1 MKRNKVL
8 LLAAAVLMLGTAV
21 AAPVNPKRAAA
32 LAQSFFSSQTGAKS
46 GNLLADVPTEWQYR
60 GIYLFEGADGGFVLV
75 AADDAARPI
84 LGYSATGAMDT
95 ANMPPALQ
103 EWLKG
108 YQKEIDILREAKG
121 FPPHAEWYALEQGIT
136 PKDTVWEGVEPMLTT
151 FWDQGYPYNG
161 YCPGG
166 SVTGCA
172 ATAQA
177 QVMNYWKYPAFGQ
190 GSHSYTHVRYGVQQA
205 DFGHT
210 LYDWENMP
218 VEATASS
225 PMVEKEAVALLMYHC
240 GVSLE
245 MDYSRDG
252 SAAAGLAGISGY
264 ASIDNSLKDYFGYSN
279 QMRVVHKDFGYGNA
293 EWRDMIIA
301 DLDLGHPI
309 VYTGAAEEGGHGF
322 VCDGY
327 DNRGYLH
334 FNFGWSGRGD
344 GYFPVDS
351 ISPGVGGV
359 GGNVTYTFN
368 QSNSALLGLVPDYA
382 LRVSD
387 SLYYVAR
394 DGAEDS
400 FLLGVNEMKETSW
413 TVTSSADWLTL
424 QADTFSRAG
433 WVHFR
438 AAENNSGEDRMAV
451 ITFTQGDEQC
461 QVHLFQNAYTDDE
474 LCPVTVVMESTHND
488 GWRGGAHLSLRSEQ
502 GYVYGKVSLE
512 NGRLDSVQVL
522 VCPHH
527 IYAEWHTGGGT
538 DRYVNYTIKNLYG
551 ETLVSVSN
559 AYRNG
564 GTNHVEWPCAHLGIE
579 DRPAAEA
586 AVASVY
592 PNPVADVLNIQAEG
606 LQKVEL
612 MEMNGRLVATTT
624 QPTLDMSA
632 LPSGAYF
639 VRIVTNGTATV
650 KRIVKR

>member
-1 MKRNKVL
+1 MKLNKVL
-8 LLAAAVLMLGTAV
+8 LLAAAVLMIGTAV

-60 GIYLFEGADGGFVLV
+60 DIYLFEGADGGFVLV

-252 SAAAGLAGISGY
+252 SGAAGLAGISGY

-327 DNRGYLH
+327 DSRGYMH

-368 QSNSALLGLVPDYA
+368 MSNAALLGLVPDYR

-387 SLYYVAR
+387 TLFSMNR
-394 DGAEDS
+394 DGGADS
-400 FLLGVNEMKETSW
+400 LLFAPNSAVN
-413 TVTSSADWLTL
+413 TVWSIVCDADWLTV
-424 QADTFSRAG
+424 QVDTFAHACQVRFFVS
-433 WVHFR
+433 
-438 AAENNSGEDRMAV
+438 ENNTGEERVAT
-451 ITFTQGDEQC
+451 ITFAQGGERCLVRVVQS
-461 QVHLFQNAYTDDE
+461 AYNEEE
-474 LCPVTVVMESTHND
+474 LCPVTVVMECTH
-488 GWRGGAHLSLRSEQ
+488 GETWQGGAYLSLQSASGYIYGTARLEQ
-502 GYVYGKVSLE
+502 GTK
-512 NGRLDSVQVL
+512 DSVDIAVA
-522 VCPHH
+522 PHDV
-527 IYAEWHTGGGT
+527 YAVWHKGGGT
-538 DRYVNYTIKNLYG
+538 DRYVNYTIKNRY
-551 ETLVSVSN
+551 EEALVSVKN

-564 GTNHVEWPCAHLGIE
+564 GRHFIEWPCAHLDIE
-579 DRPAAEA
+579 EVPSEG
-586 AVASVY
+586 VVNVY
-592 PNPVADVLNIQAEG
+592 PNPVTDVLNIQADNV
-606 LQKVEL
+606 QKVEL
-612 MEMNGRLVATTT
+612 M
-624 QPTLDMSA
+624 DMSGRRILTTDKEQIDVRRLHA
-632 LPSGAYF
+632 GAYF
-639 VRIVTNGTATV
+639 VRVITSRNTTIKRVV
-650 KRIVKR
+650 KK

>member
-1 MKRNKVL
+1 MKLNKVL
-8 LLAAAVLMLGTAV
+8 LLAAAVLMIGTAV

-46 GNLLADVPTEWQYR
+46 GNRLADVPTEWQYR

-225 PMVEKEAVALLMYHC
+225 PMVEKDAVALLMYHC

-252 SAAAGLAGISGY
+252 SGAAGLAGISGY

-327 DNRGYLH
+327 DSRGYMH

-368 QSNSALLGLVPDYA
+368 MSNAALLGLVPDYR

-387 SLYYVAR
+387 TLFSMNR
-394 DGAEDS
+394 DGGADS
-400 FLLGVNEMKETSW
+400 LLFAPNSAVN
-413 TVTSSADWLTL
+413 TVWSMVCDADWLTV
-424 QADTFSRAG
+424 QVDTFAHACR
-433 WVHFR
+433 VRFIVP
-438 AAENNSGEDRMAV
+438 ENNTGEERVAT
-451 ITFTQGDEQC
+451 ITFAQGGERCLVRVVQS
-461 QVHLFQNAYTDDE
+461 AYNEEE
-474 LCPVTVVMESTHND
+474 LCPVTVVMECTH
-488 GWRGGAHLSLRSEQ
+488 GETWQGGAYLSLQSASGYIYGTARLEQ
-502 GYVYGKVSLE
+502 GTK
-512 NGRLDSVQVL
+512 DSVDIAVA
-522 VCPHH
+522 PHDV
-527 IYAEWHTGGGT
+527 YAVWHKGGGT
-538 DRYVNYTIKNLYG
+538 DRYVNYTIKNHYK
-551 ETLVSVSN
+551 EALVSVKN

-564 GTNHVEWPCAHLGIE
+564 GSHFIEWPCAHLDIE
-579 DRPAAEA
+579 EVPSEG
-586 AVASVY
+586 VVNVY
-592 PNPVADVLNIQAEG
+592 PNPVTDVLNIQADNV
-606 LQKVEL
+606 QKVEL
-612 MEMNGRLVATTT
+612 M
-624 QPTLDMSA
+624 DMSGRRILTTDKEQIDVRRLHA
-632 LPSGAYF
+632 GAYF
-639 VRIVTNGTATV
+639 VRVITSRNTTIKRVV
-650 KRIVKR
+650 KK

>member
-1 MKRNKVL
+1 MKLNKVL

-46 GNLLADVPTEWQYR
+46 GNRLADVPTEWQYR

-252 SAAAGLAGISGY
+252 SAAAGLAGMSGY

-327 DNRGYLH
+327 DSRGYMH

-368 QSNSALLGLVPDYA
+368 MSNAALLGLVPDYR

-387 SLYYVAR
+387 TLFSMNR
-394 DGAEDS
+394 DGGADS
-400 FLLGVNEMKETSW
+400 LLFAPNSAVN
-413 TVTSSADWLTL
+413 TVWSMVCDADWLTV
-424 QADTFSRAG
+424 QVDTFAHACR
-433 WVHFR
+433 VRFIVP
-438 AAENNSGEDRMAV
+438 ENNTGEERVAT
-451 ITFTQGDEQC
+451 ITFAQGGERCLVRVVQS
-461 QVHLFQNAYTDDE
+461 AYNEEE
-474 LCPVTVVMESTHND
+474 LCPVTVVMECTH
-488 GWRGGAHLSLRSEQ
+488 GETWQGGAYLSLQSASGYIYGTARLEQ
-502 GYVYGKVSLE
+502 GTK
-512 NGRLDSVQVL
+512 DSVDIAVA
-522 VCPHH
+522 PHDV
-527 IYAEWHTGGGT
+527 YAVWHKGGGT
-538 DRYVNYTIKNLYG
+538 DRYVNYTIKNRY
-551 ETLVSVSN
+551 EEALVSVKN

-564 GTNHVEWPCAHLGIE
+564 GRHFIEWPCAHLDIE
-579 DRPAAEA
+579 EVPSEG
-586 AVASVY
+586 VVNVY
-592 PNPVADVLNIQAEG
+592 PNPVTDVLNIQADNV
-606 LQKVEL
+606 QKVEL
-612 MEMNGRLVATTT
+612 M
-624 QPTLDMSA
+624 DMSGRRILTTDKEQIDVRRLHA
-632 LPSGAYF
+632 GAYF
-639 VRIVTNGTATV
+639 VRVITSRNTTIKRVV
-650 KRIVKR
+650 KK

>member
-1 MKRNKVL
+1 MKLNKVL
-8 LLAAAVLMLGTAV
+8 LLAAAVLMIGTAV

-46 GNLLADVPTEWQYR
+46 GNRLADVPTEWQYR

-161 YCPGG
+161 YCPRG

-218 VEATASS
+218 AEATASS

-240 GVSLE
+240 GVSLD

-252 SAAAGLAGISGY
+252 SAAAGLAGISGV
-264 ASIDNSLKDYFGYSN
+264 ASIDNSLRDYFGYSN

-327 DNRGYLH
+327 DSRGYMH

-368 QSNSALLGLVPDYA
+368 MSNAALLGLVPDYR

-387 SLYYVAR
+387 TLFSMNR
-394 DGAEDS
+394 DGGADS
-400 FLLGVNEMKETSW
+400 LLFAPNSAVN
-413 TVTSSADWLTL
+413 TVWSMVCDADWLTV
-424 QADTFSRAG
+424 QVDTFAHACR
-433 WVHFR
+433 VRFIVP
-438 AAENNSGEDRMAV
+438 ENNTGEERVAT
-451 ITFTQGDEQC
+451 ITFAQGGERCLVRVVQS
-461 QVHLFQNAYTDDE
+461 AYNEEE
-474 LCPVTVVMESTHND
+474 LCPVTVVMECTH
-488 GWRGGAHLSLRSEQ
+488 GETWQGGAYLSLQSAS
-502 GYVYGKVSLE
+502 GYIYGTARLE
-512 NGRLDSVQVL
+512 RGTMDSVDIAVA
-522 VCPHH
+522 PHDV
-527 IYAEWHTGGGT
+527 YAVWHKGGGT
-538 DRYVNYTIKNLYG
+538 DRYVNYTIKNRY
-551 ETLVSVSN
+551 EEALVSVKN

-564 GTNHVEWPCAHLGIE
+564 GSHFIEWPCAHLDIE
-579 DRPAAEA
+579 EVPSEG
-586 AVASVY
+586 VVNVY
-592 PNPVADVLNIQAEG
+592 PNPVTDVLNIQADNV
-606 LQKVEL
+606 QKVEL
-612 MEMNGRLVATTT
+612 M
-624 QPTLDMSA
+624 DMSGRRILTTDKEQIDVRRLHA
-632 LPSGAYF
+632 GAYF
-639 VRIVTNGTATV
+639 VRVITSRNTTIKRVV
-650 KRIVKR
+650 KK

>member
-1 MKRNKVL
+1 MKLNKVL
-8 LLAAAVLMLGTAV
+8 LLAAAVLMIGTAV

-32 LAQSFFSSQTGAKS
+32 LAQSFFSSQTGAKN
-46 GNLLADVPTEWQYR
+46 GNRLADVPTEWQYR

-190 GSHSYTHVRYGVQQA
+190 GSHSYTHVLYGVQQA

-240 GVSLE
+240 GVSLD

-252 SAAAGLAGISGY
+252 SGAAGLAGMSGY

-279 QMRVVHKDFGYGNA
+279 QMRIVHKDFGYGNA

-327 DNRGYLH
+327 DSRGYMH

-368 QSNSALLGLVPDYA
+368 MSNAALLGLVPDYR

-387 SLYYVAR
+387 TLFSMNR
-394 DGAEDS
+394 DGGADS
-400 FLLGVNEMKETSW
+400 LLFAPNSAVN
-413 TVTSSADWLTL
+413 TVWSMVCDADWLTV
-424 QADTFSRAG
+424 QVDTFAHACR
-433 WVHFR
+433 VRFIVP
-438 AAENNSGEDRMAV
+438 ENNTGEERVAT
-451 ITFTQGDEQC
+451 ITFAQGGERCLVRVVQS
-461 QVHLFQNAYTDDE
+461 AYNEEE
-474 LCPVTVVMESTHND
+474 LCPVTVVMECTH
-488 GWRGGAHLSLRSEQ
+488 GETWQGGAYLSLQSAS
-502 GYVYGKVSLE
+502 GYIYGTARLE
-512 NGRLDSVQVL
+512 RGTMDSVDIAVA
-522 VCPHH
+522 PHDV
-527 IYAEWHTGGGT
+527 YAVWHKGGGT
-538 DRYVNYTIKNLYG
+538 DRYVNYTIKNRY
-551 ETLVSVSN
+551 EEALVSVKN

-564 GTNHVEWPCAHLGIE
+564 GRHFIEWPCAHLDIE
-579 DRPAAEA
+579 EVPSEG
-586 AVASVY
+586 VVNVY
-592 PNPVADVLNIQAEG
+592 PNPVTDVLNIQADNV
-606 LQKVEL
+606 QKVEL
-612 MEMNGRLVATTT
+612 M
-624 QPTLDMSA
+624 DMSGRRILTTDKEQIDVRRLHA
-632 LPSGAYF
+632 GAYF
-639 VRIVTNGTATV
+639 VRVITSRNTTIKRVV
-650 KRIVKR
+650 KK

>member
-1 MKRNKVL
+1 MKLNKVL
-8 LLAAAVLMLGTAV
+8 LLAAAVLMIGTAV
-21 AAPVNPKRAAA
+21 AAPVNPIRAAA

-46 GNLLADVPTEWQYR
+46 GNRLADVPTEWQYR

-84 LGYSATGAMDT
+84 LGYSATGEMDT

-252 SAAAGLAGISGY
+252 SGAAGLAGISGY

-327 DNRGYLH
+327 DSRGYMH

-368 QSNSALLGLVPDYA
+368 MSNAALLGLVPDYR

-387 SLYYVAR
+387 TLFSMNR
-394 DGAEDS
+394 DGGADS
-400 FLLGVNEMKETSW
+400 LLFAPNSAVN
-413 TVTSSADWLTL
+413 TVWSMVCDADWLTV
-424 QADTFSRAG
+424 QVDTFAHACR
-433 WVHFR
+433 VRFIVP
-438 AAENNSGEDRMAV
+438 ENNTGEERVAT
-451 ITFTQGDEQC
+451 ITFAQGGERCLVRVVQS
-461 QVHLFQNAYTDDE
+461 AYNEEE
-474 LCPVTVVMESTHND
+474 LCPVTVVMECTH
-488 GWRGGAHLSLRSEQ
+488 GETWQGGAYLSLQSASGYIYGTARLEQ
-502 GYVYGKVSLE
+502 GTK
-512 NGRLDSVQVL
+512 DSVDIAVA
-522 VCPHH
+522 PHDV
-527 IYAEWHTGGGT
+527 YAVWHKGGGT
-538 DRYVNYTIKNLYG
+538 DRYVNYTIKNRY
-551 ETLVSVSN
+551 EEALVSVKN

-564 GTNHVEWPCAHLGIE
+564 GSHFIEWPCAHLDIE
-579 DRPAAEA
+579 EVPSEG
-586 AVASVY
+586 VVNVY
-592 PNPVADVLNIQAEG
+592 PNPVSDVLNIQADNV
-606 LQKVEL
+606 QKVEL
-612 MEMNGRLVATTT
+612 M
-624 QPTLDMSA
+624 DMSGRRILTTDKEQIDVRRLHA
-632 LPSGAYF
+632 GAYF
-639 VRIVTNGTATV
+639 VRVITSRNTTIKRVV
-650 KRIVKR
+650 KK

>member
-1 MKRNKVL
+1 MKLNKVL
-8 LLAAAVLMLGTAV
+8 LLAAAVLMIGTAV

-32 LAQSFFSSQTGAKS
+32 LAQSFFSSQTGAKN
-46 GNLLADVPTEWQYR
+46 GNRLADVPTEWQYR

-190 GSHSYTHVRYGVQQA
+190 GSHSYTHVLYGVQQA

-252 SAAAGLAGISGY
+252 SGAAGLAGISGY

-279 QMRVVHKDFGYGNA
+279 QMRIVHKDFGYGNA

-327 DNRGYLH
+327 DSRGYMH

-368 QSNSALLGLVPDYA
+368 MSNAALLGLVPDYR

-387 SLYYVAR
+387 TLFSMNR
-394 DGAEDS
+394 DGGADS
-400 FLLGVNEMKETSW
+400 LLFAPNSAVN
-413 TVTSSADWLTL
+413 TVWSMVCDADWLTV
-424 QADTFSRAG
+424 QVDTFAHACR
-433 WVHFR
+433 VRFIVP
-438 AAENNSGEDRMAV
+438 ENNTGEERVAT
-451 ITFTQGDEQC
+451 ITFAQGGERCLVRVVQS
-461 QVHLFQNAYTDDE
+461 AYNEEE
-474 LCPVTVVMESTHND
+474 LCPVTVVMECTH
-488 GWRGGAHLSLRSEQ
+488 GETWQGGAYLSLQSAS
-502 GYVYGKVSLE
+502 GYIYGTARLE
-512 NGRLDSVQVL
+512 RGTMDSVDIAVA
-522 VCPHH
+522 PHDV
-527 IYAEWHTGGGT
+527 YAVWHKGGGT
-538 DRYVNYTIKNLYG
+538 DRYVNYTIKNRY
-551 ETLVSVSN
+551 EEALVSVKN

-564 GTNHVEWPCAHLGIE
+564 GRHFIEWPCAHLDIE
-579 DRPAAEA
+579 EVPSEG
-586 AVASVY
+586 VVNVY
-592 PNPVADVLNIQAEG
+592 PNPVTDVLNIQADNV
-606 LQKVEL
+606 QKVEL
-612 MEMNGRLVATTT
+612 M
-624 QPTLDMSA
+624 DMSGRRILTTDKEQIDVRRLHA
-632 LPSGAYF
+632 GAYF
-639 VRIVTNGTATV
+639 VRVITSRNTTIKRVV
-650 KRIVKR
+650 KK

>member
-1 MKRNKVL
+1 MKLNKVL
-8 LLAAAVLMLGTAV
+8 LLAAAVLMIGTAV

-46 GNLLADVPTEWQYR
+46 GNRLADVPTEWQYR

-151 FWDQGYPYNG
+151 FWDQVYPYNG

-245 MDYSRDG
+245 IDYSRDG
-252 SAAAGLAGISGY
+252 SGAAGLAGISGY

-327 DNRGYLH
+327 DSRGYMH

-368 QSNSALLGLVPDYA
+368 MSNAALLGLVPDYR

-387 SLYYVAR
+387 TLFSMNR
-394 DGAEDS
+394 DGGTDS
-400 FLLGVNEMKETSW
+400 LLFAPNSAVN
-413 TVTSSADWLTL
+413 TVWSMVCDADWLTV
-424 QADTFSRAG
+424 QVDTFAHACR
-433 WVHFR
+433 VRFIVP
-438 AAENNSGEDRMAV
+438 ENNTGEERVAT
-451 ITFTQGDEQC
+451 ITFAQGGERCLVRVVQS
-461 QVHLFQNAYTDDE
+461 AYNEEE
-474 LCPVTVVMESTHND
+474 LCPVTVVMECTH
-488 GWRGGAHLSLRSEQ
+488 GETWQGGAYLSLQSASGYIYGTARLEQ
-502 GYVYGKVSLE
+502 GTK
-512 NGRLDSVQVL
+512 DSVDIAVA
-522 VCPHH
+522 PHDV
-527 IYAEWHTGGGT
+527 YAVWHKGGGT
-538 DRYVNYTIKNLYG
+538 DRYVNYTIKNRY
-551 ETLVSVSN
+551 EEALVSVKN

-564 GTNHVEWPCAHLGIE
+564 GSHFIEWPCAHLDIE
-579 DRPAAEA
+579 DVPSEG
-586 AVASVY
+586 VVNVY
-592 PNPVADVLNIQAEG
+592 PNPVTDVLNIQADNM
-606 LQKVEL
+606 QKVEL
-612 MEMNGRLVATTT
+612 M
-624 QPTLDMSA
+624 DMSGRRIITTDKEQIDMRQ

-639 VRIVTNGTATV
+639 VRVITSRDTTIKRVV
-650 KRIVKR
+650 KK

>member
-1 MKRNKVL
+1 MKLNKVL
-8 LLAAAVLMLGTAV
+8 LLAAAVLMIGTAV

-46 GNLLADVPTEWQYR
+46 GNRLADVPTEWQYR

-252 SAAAGLAGISGY
+252 SGAAGLAGISGY

-327 DNRGYLH
+327 DSRGYMH

-368 QSNSALLGLVPDYA
+368 MSNAALLGLVPDYR

-387 SLYYVAR
+387 TLFSMNR
-394 DGAEDS
+394 DGGADS
-400 FLLGVNEMKETSW
+400 LLFAPNSAVN
-413 TVTSSADWLTL
+413 TVWSMVCDADWLTV
-424 QADTFSRAG
+424 QVDTFAHACR
-433 WVHFR
+433 VRFIVP
-438 AAENNSGEDRMAV
+438 ENNTGEERVAT
-451 ITFTQGDEQC
+451 ITFAQGGERCLVRVVQS
-461 QVHLFQNAYTDDE
+461 AYNEEE
-474 LCPVTVVMESTHND
+474 LCPVTVVMECTH
-488 GWRGGAHLSLRSEQ
+488 GETWQGGAYLSLQSASGYIYGTARLEQ
-502 GYVYGKVSLE
+502 GTK
-512 NGRLDSVQVL
+512 DSVDIAVA
-522 VCPHH
+522 PHDV
-527 IYAEWHTGGGT
+527 YAVWHKGGGT
-538 DRYVNYTIKNLYG
+538 DRYVNYTIKNRY
-551 ETLVSVSN
+551 EEALVSVKN

-564 GTNHVEWPCAHLGIE
+564 GSHFIEWPCAHLAIE
-579 DRPAAEA
+579 EVPSEG
-586 AVASVY
+586 VVNVY
-592 PNPVADVLNIQAEG
+592 PNPVTDVLNIQADNV
-606 LQKVEL
+606 QKVEL
-612 MEMNGRLVATTT
+612 M
-624 QPTLDMSA
+624 DMSGRRILTTDKEQIDVRRLHA
-632 LPSGAYF
+632 GAYF
-639 VRIVTNGTATV
+639 VRVITSRNTTIKRVV
-650 KRIVKR
+650 KK